1 MTLGNMREL
10 GAAADPIIVLP
21 LVLAQ
26 RSLEMLT
33 PRNGRELFAIRTL
46 WLASVTWTP

>member
-10 GAAADPIIVLP
+10 GMP

-26 RSLEMLT
+26 RAVRQA
-33 PRNGRELFAIRTL
+33 RNADGRA
-46 WLASVTWTP
+46 AVTDAFRGLK